1 MPHQL
6 PRRAL
11 ALLPL
16 LLLAACAQAPAENL
30 PTAAPQAAAQTTVE
44 EPLAS
49 FADWRRALRSE
60 AIAAGID
67 AALFDQIGRA
77 HV

>member
-1 MPHQL
+1 MPHQF

-11 ALLPL
+11 ALLPV

-30 PTAAPQAAAQTTVE
+30 PTVAPQATAQTPAE

-49 FADWRRALRSE
+49 FADWRRALRLSL
-60 AIAAGID
+60 IHI
-67 AALFDQIGRA
+67 
-77 HV
+77 

>member
-6 PRRAL
+6 PRRVL

-30 PTAAPQAAAQTTVE
+30 PTATATAAVHTATETTL
-44 EPLAS
+44 PS
-49 FADWRRALRSE
+49 FPDWRQAMRSE
-60 AIAAGID
+60 AIATGID
-67 AALFDQIGRA
+67 AALFDR
-77 HV
+77 V